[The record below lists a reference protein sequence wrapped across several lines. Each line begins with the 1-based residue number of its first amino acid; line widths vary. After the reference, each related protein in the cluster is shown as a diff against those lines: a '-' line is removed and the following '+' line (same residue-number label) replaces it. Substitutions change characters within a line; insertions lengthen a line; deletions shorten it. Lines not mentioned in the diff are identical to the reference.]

1 MPTVINAEVVLPS
14 RWSDYGVWSS
24 CSRTCGSGIQDRKRE
39 CFHKISNE
47 LLPDEDCL
55 GEAKQIKLCKQQDC
69 PQGTFSDFRKE
80 ECSQLSTAEMTW
92 KPLYYPDDPAI
103 NPCWLGCYSNQA
115 ISWKIV
121 TQEVPDGTHCVTRSG
136 SGVCIENECLSYGC
150 DGIIGSTKERDICG
164 VCEGD
169 ETSCNVVAST
179 KIVNHLQVGYN
190 EALDIPSGA
199 RNVKVF
205 ELSGGQNY
213 LASGSL
219 CSYQRLE
226 SLERKAGVTH
236 REMFTCSGPIN
247 ETVTVMILTRDRSPS
262 YLAYEYTLP
271 LGEVSTPPPTALPE
285 TSLKPTSVT
294 TEENEGTVQI
304 SSNSDPEIVPFSD
317 EAQVSDVFPTTS
329 AMLSGFN
336 WMLADLMTTHRMVE
350 EDSLFTTTTTAKS
363 ESDTSSKRGVT
374 LKDSVESITARPDLS
389 LSTTGGPVESTP
401 DHRDDFKSLTS
412 FSLDDDLGN
421 AENSPQGSSAT
432 SAPATVTLLVKSSS
446 LGQDL
451 PEITDR
457 DVKPTTTST
466 LEATALPPE
475 DGMFKGSDGYPTR
488 SENVTPFGED
498 FTNSRN
504 LETAATKSFI

>member
-1 MPTVINAEVVLPS
+1 MKTAAVISLKLVEVRTVRSHLLLFTQQYANHHGWSFCLVLS
-14 RWSDYGVWSS
+14 FYF
-24 CSRTCGSGIQDRKRE
+24 T
-39 CFHKISNE
+39 
-47 LLPDEDCL
+47 
-55 GEAKQIKLCKQQDC
+55 
-69 PQGTFSDFRKE
+69 
-80 ECSQLSTAEMTW
+80 
-92 KPLYYPDDPAI
+92 
-103 NPCWLGCYSNQA
+103 
-115 ISWKIV
+115 
-121 TQEVPDGTHCVTRSG
+121 
-136 SGVCIENECLSYGC
+136 
-150 DGIIGSTKERDICG
+150 
-164 VCEGD
+164 
-169 ETSCNVVAST
+169 
-179 KIVNHLQVGYN
+179 GYN

-213 LASGSL
+213 LALCESSGRYIINGNYRIDNSRLFVASGSL

-271 LGEVSTPPPTALPE
+271 LDEVSTPPPTALPE

-401 DHRDDFKSLTS
+401 TTEMTS
-412 FSLDDDLGN
+412 
-421 AENSPQGSSAT
+421 
-432 SAPATVTLLVKSSS
+432 
-446 LGQDL
+446 
-451 PEITDR
+451 
-457 DVKPTTTST
+457 
-466 LEATALPPE
+466 
-475 DGMFKGSDGYPTR
+475 
-488 SENVTPFGED
+488 
-498 FTNSRN
+498 N
-504 LETAATKSFI
+504 L